1 MFQKQQPHDSEEPM
15 MPTADEILWLLKD
28 GKWHDLT
35 EIIEKCPPP
44 KSKAKMAV
52 SFLWEFDFIQLDR
65 NGRKAKLRPLVLKF
79 LHEIQ
84 RVEKEEALGHQG
96 FQGAVGVKEFEPLN
110 RGFKNV

>member
-1 MFQKQQPHDSEEPM
+1 
-15 MPTADEILWLLKD
+15 MPTVNEILLLLKD

-35 EIIEKCPPP
+35 EIIKKCLPP
-44 KSKAKMAV
+44 KSKVKMAV

-65 NGRKAKLRPLVLKF
+65 NGQKAKLRPLVLRF

-84 RVEKEEALGHQG
+84 RVEKEEALSHQG